1 MADDVDVLHS
11 PRDAR
16 IPGTLPPLEPK
27 GVIFSH
33 SFYLDLGVLW
43 QERTKIMNADNAK
56 SFEEGVKEAGRF
68 LIGTSIEKLLV
79 QSGVYH
85 RFVAVASEKTG
96 YKAEPRVRL
105 PRSPTSTRCAIRHS
119 ANRWRC

>member
-1 MADDVDVLHS
+1 MNADGVKLSLRLPAGRDTWPMMFKLHL

-43 QERTKIMNADNAK
+43 QKRTKIMYADNAK

-68 LIGTSIEKLLV
+68 LIGTSIEKLL
-79 QSGVYH
+79 
-85 RFVAVASEKTG
+85 A
-96 YKAEPRVRL
+96 
-105 PRSPTSTRCAIRHS
+105 
-119 ANRWRC
+119 